1 MKILWTV
8 NLIPGELAE
17 ALQMQTVVLGG
28 WVEAMAGQL
37 RKEKDLSLAI
47 CCKTGKGVSFDETVN
62 GVRYFSLGYDEKTSC
77 EALTA
82 RCREILDRF
91 VPDLVQL
98 EGTEF
103 LHAKAML
110 LAAKEKGIP
119 VIASMQGILNGQYQ
133 YQCGE
138 LELDDL
144 MWSGSPT
151 NIVSGWMLHLR
162 KTRWY
167 KPRMKPEREIIG
179 MADYILGRTTW
190 DRAHSYALNPKA
202 EYFAVNRNLRAPFY
216 EKSWLPEKMER
227 HSIYVGNGYRALKG
241 LHFVVEALPL
251 LIREYPD
258 VKVYVAGDKPFQEN
272 DKRSIFKK
280 GYGAYLKKRIKD
292 LGVGDHIEFTGP
304 LQAPEVAEK
313 LSRVNCY
320 LLCSTIENS
329 PNTLGEAMLVGTPC
343 VAAYVGGVSDMA
355 TDGEEALFYRSND
368 PVLLAWAVKR
378 IFDDESLALRLS
390 ENGKKKAAQTH
401 DTAINAGRLV
411 DAYRTILA
419 KKAGA

>member
-1 MKILWTV
+1 MKILWAV
-8 NLIPGELAE
+8 NVVPADVAETLGCKPGFF
-17 ALQMQTVVLGG
+17 GG
-28 WVEAMAGQL
+28 WVESMARELKKYPELELTVASKIGPDVQFDQTIDGI
-37 RKEKDLSLAI
+37 RY
-47 CCKTGKGVSFDETVN
+47 VSI
-62 GVRYFSLGYDEKTSC
+62 GYDSKTK
-77 EALTA
+77 EETLKE
-82 RCREILDRF
+82 RCHAIIDS
-91 VPDLVQL
+91 VKPDLVHV

-110 LAAKEKGIP
+110 LAGKERGVP
-119 VIASMQGILNGQYQ
+119 VIASMQGILNGYYS

-138 LELDDL
+138 LQVDDL
-144 MWSGSPT
+144 MWSGSLT

-202 EYFAVNRNLRAPFY
+202 KYFAVNRNLRAPFY
-216 EKSWLPEKMER
+216 EKSWSSEKMER

-292 LGVGDHIEFTGP
+292 LGVADHIEFTGP

-378 IFDDESLALRLS
+378 IFDDDALALRLS